1 MAAVEV
7 GREVRGAPSQNG
19 VQSPSGHGIFLNGFN
34 SLFQWLAKV
43 GE

>member
-7 GREVRGAPSQNG
+7 SRGVRGAPPQNG
-19 VQSPSGHGIFLNGFN
+19 VQSPSGHGIFLDRFN